1 MSKNKPNTHGKGKG
15 KLLDDITQLSY
26 REPLEAE
33 GNTKVKFPGA
43 IKKNKHVLAVWRDN
57 KNWYLA
63 KILEIRKVDRSAQP
77 ADELRKQDYEYYVT
91 YLEHERRNDRWVPE
105 VCIRIDE
112 ETVNRELNK
121 LDETKRKEEEEAQ
134 KFRFM

>member
-1 MSKNKPNTHGKGKG
+1 M
-15 KLLDDITQLSY
+15 
-26 REPLEAE
+26 
-33 GNTKVKFPGA
+33 
-43 IKKNKHVLAVWRDN
+43 
-57 KNWYLA
+57 
-63 KILEIRKVDRSAQP
+63 
-77 ADELRKQDYEYYVT
+77 T

>member
-1 MSKNKPNTHGKGKG
+1 M
-15 KLLDDITQLSY
+15 
-26 REPLEAE
+26 
-33 GNTKVKFPGA
+33 
-43 IKKNKHVLAVWRDN
+43 WRDN

-63 KILEIRKVDRSAQP
+63 KILEIRKIDRSAQP
-77 ADELRKQDYEYYVT
+77 IDEPRKHEYEYYVT

-105 VCIRIDE
+105 LCIRIDE